1 MKKRRGRAFQHPQN
15 KGCIIRATGI
25 EEISYKDV
33 EFLKKF
39 ISEKGKIIPS
49 RISGVCN
56 RNQKYLTN
64 AIKQA
69 RTCGLLH
76 FSNSKHDPFAE
87 DESGTVL
94 DLDFY

>member
-1 MKKRRGRAFQHPQN
+1 MKKRRGRTFQHPQN

-25 EEISYKDV
+25 EEINYKDV

-56 RNQKYLTN
+56 RNQKYLAA
-64 AIKQA
+64 AIKKA
-69 RTCGLLH
+69 RTCALLH
-76 FSNSKHDPFAE
+76 FSNSKHDPFV
-87 DESGTVL
+87 DEEYGTVL
-94 DLDFY
+94 DLNFY